1 MPTIA
6 ELGIKIDSTDA
17 AKASSV
23 LDKLTAAA
31 GRAEKATE
39 GVARG
44 ADKASKATRNQT
56 SEVSGLLGKVDPA
69 SKALGR
75 LEGLQVS
82 MFGLKSGA
90 LSPSTFSEYPKKTD
104 DASASSEET
113 AQQRALKQRQET
125 LKREGQLAVL
135 NVGHGD
141 RQNKLNGELN
151 KQEELFAKQ
160 KSELEDKR
168 AGPSDNTV
176 GGNKLSKDEYGK
188 QLQDLTEANNK
199 ATDQIRQNYADL
211 QAAQG
216 DWTNGATAALENYVD
231 TAGDV
236 AGRTKELFT
245 GAFSSM
251 EDAVFNFAMTGK
263 LSFSDLAK
271 SIISDMA
278 RVAARQAS
286 SSLLSSLFGLGL
298 SYFTGSSGSV
308 PTVTTG
314 SVGDTSFSFNP
325 QLDVSGLGYKQ
336 ANGGAWSGGVQ
347 MFANGAAFTNNI
359 VSTPTAFGMAGGHA
373 GLMGEAGPE
382 AIMPLTRTSSGALGV
397 RSVGGGGSSVQI
409 SAPVTVLTQ
418 DRSGE
423 GMQIDQQVLQQNL
436 QQQMQAAAEK
446 AVAESWRAGG
456 VSYRNVNGRA

>member
-44 ADKASKATRNQT
+44 ADKASKATRHQT
-56 SEVSGLLGKVDPA
+56 SEVSGLLGKVDPT

-75 LEGLQVS
+75 LEGLQLS
-82 MFGLKSGA
+82 TFGLKSGP

-104 DASASSEET
+104 GPSAGNDET
-113 AQQRALKQRQET
+113 AQQRVLKQRQDT
-125 LKREGQLAVL
+125 LRREGQRAVL

-141 RQNKLNGELN
+141 RQNKLNGELDQ
-151 KQEELFAKQ
+151 QEELFAKQ
-160 KSELEDKR
+160 KSELKSKGSD
-168 AGPSDNTV
+168 PS
-176 GGNKLSKDEYGK
+176 GGGLSSDQYKK
-188 QLQDLTEANNK
+188 QLQDLVVANDK
-199 ATDQIRQNYADL
+199 ATDQIHRNYADL

-236 AGRTKELFT
+236 AGRTKTLFT

-298 SYFTGSSGSV
+298 SYFTGGGSA

-325 QLDVSGLGYKQ
+325 QLDVSGLAYKQ

-409 SAPVTVLTQ
+409 SAPVTVVTQ

-436 QQQMQAAAEK
+436 QKQMQAAAEK